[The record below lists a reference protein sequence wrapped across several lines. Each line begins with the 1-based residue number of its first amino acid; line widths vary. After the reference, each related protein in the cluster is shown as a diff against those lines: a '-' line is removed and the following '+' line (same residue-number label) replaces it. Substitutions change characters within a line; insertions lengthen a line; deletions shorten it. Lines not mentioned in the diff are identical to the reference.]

1 LEILEQGVCREQP
14 RFANGSLTH
23 WLRIY
28 DKLIKLMVHLVD
40 EGTGLKEGSESF
52 CGTKELKLVQVRRP
66 LVRRGHKIGD
76 QLDPKDLKALMDGT

>member
-1 LEILEQGVCREQP
+1 
-14 RFANGSLTH
+14 
-23 WLRIY
+23 
-28 DKLIKLMVHLVD
+28 MVHLVD

-52 CGTKELKLVQVRRP
+52 CGTKELKLVKVRRP